1 MSLSR
6 RTALSTAAAGMIAAA
21 AANAQTPN
29 APAATPQPMRP
40 GRGGTDPGPRN
51 IPLDLAN
58 PDVYVPPATDHGTV
72 ANLKFPFSQAH
83 IRLQRGGWTRQ
94 VTERELGISKE
105 VAGVEMRLNTG
116 GVRELHWHKAAEWAY
131 VLYGRA
137 RITGVDEDG
146 RNFVDDVGIG
156 DLWYFPPGIPHSIQG
171 LEPDCCEFLLVFD
184 DGSFSEDNTFLISDW
199 FKHVPPDVLAKN
211 FGVPAS
217 AFASTPDPAE
227 LYIFPLPV
235 PGPLASDRIPGASPV
250 PRSFSHRLMAQDA
263 IRTKSGSVR
272 IADSR
277 NFPASTTIA
286 VALVEVLPGGMR
298 ELHWHPNTD
307 EWQYY
312 IEGRGRMGVFASSG
326 DARTFD
332 YQAGDVGYVPFAMG
346 HYIENT
352 GNTPLRFLEM
362 FKSSYYADVSLN
374 RWMALTPP
382 ELVQGTLKLDQT
394 VMSALR
400 KGPAPVVPA

>member
-6 RTALSTAAAGMIAAA
+6 RTVLSTAAVGIATVA

-29 APAATPQPMRP
+29 APAGTPQPTRP

-51 IPLDLAN
+51 VPLELQN
-58 PDVYVPPATDHGTV
+58 PDIYVPPATDHGTV
-72 ANLKFPFSQAH
+72 ANLKFPFSQSH
-83 IRLQRGGWTRQ
+83 MRLERGGWTRQ
-94 VTERELGISKE
+94 VTERELGISKNI
-105 VAGVEMRLNTG
+105 AGVDMRLNTG

-131 VLYGRA
+131 MLYGRA
-137 RITGVDEDG
+137 RIPDG
-146 RNFVDDVGIG
+146 
-156 DLWYFPPGIPHSIQG
+156 
-171 LEPDCCEFLLVFD
+171 CEFLLVFD

-217 AFASTPDPAE
+217 SFASTPDPSE

-250 PRSFSHRLMAQDA
+250 PQSFSHRLMAQDP
-263 IRTKSGSVR
+263 IRTKSGTVR
-272 IADSR
+272 IADSK
-277 NFPASTTIA
+277 NFPASVTIA
-286 VALVEVLPGGMR
+286 AALVEILPGGMR

-312 IEGRGRMGVFASSG
+312 IEGQGRMGVFASAG

-332 YQAGDVGYVPFAMG
+332 YQAGDVGFVPFAMG

-352 GNTPLRFLEM
+352 GTTPLRFLEM

-382 ELVQGTLKLDQT
+382 ELVQGTLKLDAT
-394 VMSALR
+394 VMGALR

>member
-1 MSLSR
+1 
-6 RTALSTAAAGMIAAA
+6 MIAAA

-171 LEPDCCEFLLVFD
+171 LELRWLRIF
-184 DGSFSEDNTFLISDW
+184 
-199 FKHVPPDVLAKN
+199 A
-211 FGVPAS
+211 GV
-217 AFASTPDPAE
+217 
-227 LYIFPLPV
+227 
-235 PGPLASDRIPGASPV
+235 R
-250 PRSFSHRLMAQDA
+250 
-263 IRTKSGSVR
+263 
-272 IADSR
+272 
-277 NFPASTTIA
+277 
-286 VALVEVLPGGMR
+286 
-298 ELHWHPNTD
+298 
-307 EWQYY
+307 
-312 IEGRGRMGVFASSG
+312 
-326 DARTFD
+326 
-332 YQAGDVGYVPFAMG
+332 
-346 HYIENT
+346 
-352 GNTPLRFLEM
+352 
-362 FKSSYYADVSLN
+362 
-374 RWMALTPP
+374 
-382 ELVQGTLKLDQT
+382 
-394 VMSALR
+394 
-400 KGPAPVVPA
+400 